1 MTSQARPVWWRR
13 AVRWGRC
20 LATAALVAPA
30 LVLAISLAVLLIG
43 ASPAS
48 AHAELVST
56 DPEEGAVLEA
66 APASVTLTF
75 NEPVRLT
82 SQEVAVYD
90 AEGDPV
96 DATAAASDVEVRVAL
111 PGAADLAD
119 GTYVVSWNVLSGD
132 GHPISGALTFSV
144 GAPSATVSAPPEPE
158 TSSTVLEV
166 VRDLV
171 TVVSL
176 VGLLLAA
183 GLALF
188 LAHVLPRSW
197 EGGDVRGRL
206 RRLLVYAAGAG
217 AVGAILQVPVAAVY
231 GQGLE
236 LTDVVSALDPG
247 QVVNELVSAAL
258 VVIGLGVVARV
269 ASTSPPG
276 QTAARVLTGGALLA
290 LIGPS
295 LVGHTRAFAPAPVL
309 VMWDVIHV
317 TAGAVWLGG
326 LVGLVLSLRAL
337 SGREVLAAQTLS
349 RFSTMAGFALVV
361 VAAAGA
367 FLAWRILG
375 SWAGFVETTYGRL
388 LLTKIAIALAVAAT
402 GGWNRWRTLP
412 AVRAAAGF
420 GERERAAS
428 AVTRTVR
435 VEAVLLVVLL
445 SVTGFLVSRSP
456 RPAPV
461 TVASGSTGVGAATA
475 GELRVLA
482 AMDPRRTGSNTLLV
496 QVQDAAGEPYDPPA
510 HPVVS
515 LRTEG
520 LDVGEVTMRPVG
532 AGTYRGEVVVPRA
545 GEWEVQVS
553 IRLTRFENP
562 VTTVRLTV
570 RP

>member
-1 MTSQARPVWWRR
+1 VTSQRPAWWRR
-13 AVRWGRC
+13 APGQGVG
-20 LATAALVAPA
+20 LAAAALVALA
-30 LVLAISLAVLLIG
+30 LVLAVVLAG

-56 DPEEGAVLEA
+56 DPEEGAVLET
-66 APASVTLTF
+66 APATVTLTF

-96 DATAAASDVEVRVAL
+96 DASAGASGMEVRVDLA
-111 PGAADLAD
+111 GAADLAD
-119 GTYVVSWNVLSGD
+119 GTYVVSWNVLSSD

-158 TSSTVLEV
+158 TSSEV
-166 VRDLV
+166 VERVRDVV
-171 TVVSL
+171 TVVAL

-197 EGGDVRGRL
+197 EGGDVRARL
-206 RRLLVYAAGAG
+206 RRLLTYAAGAG
-217 AVGAILQVPVAAVY
+217 ALGAVLQVPVAAVY

-236 LTDVVSALDPG
+236 LTDVVSAFDPG
-247 QVVNELVSAAL
+247 QVGNELVSAAL
-258 VVIGLGVVARV
+258 VLVGLGLATRA
-269 ASTSPPG
+269 ASNAPPDRTD
-276 QTAARVLTGGALLA
+276 TALLTAGALLA
-290 LIGPS
+290 LTGPS
-295 LVGHTRAFAPAPVL
+295 VVGHSRAFTPSALLVAADVL
-309 VMWDVIHV
+309 HV

-337 SGREVLAAQTLS
+337 SGREVLAATTLA
-349 RFSTMAGFALVV
+349 RFSTLAGGILVA
-361 VAAAGA
+361 VAASGM
-367 FLAWRILG
+367 FLAWRIVG
-375 SWAGFVETTYGRL
+375 SWAGLVETAYGRL
-388 LLTKIAIALAVAAT
+388 LLTKIGIALAVAAV

-412 AVRAAAGF
+412 SVRAASGF
-420 GERERAAS
+420 GDRERAAS
-428 AVTRTVR
+428 AVTRAVR
-435 VEAVLLVVLL
+435 VEAVLLVALL
-445 SVTGFLVSRSP
+445 GVTGFLVSQSP

-475 GELRVLA
+475 GDFRVLA

-496 QVQDAAGEPYDPPA
+496 QVQDAAGEPYDPPS

-515 LRTEG
+515 LRTDG
-520 LDVGEVTMRPVG
+520 LDIGEVTMRPVG

-553 IRLTRFENP
+553 LRLSRFENP
-562 VTTVRLTV
+562 VTTVRLSV
-570 RP
+570 PR